1 MEAVGWGEVVG
12 VLLEEENE
20 EGAALVWPSRCNEVG
35 ELACIPPG
43 PGEPLS
49 LSSGES

>member
-1 MEAVGWGEVVG
+1 M
-12 VLLEEENE
+12 LEEEKKKKKE
-20 EGAALVWPSRCNEVG
+20 TALLWQSRCNEVG